1 MLVSFLLI
9 VYLLKKGNSMSNK
22 KIILISFGLLVLL
35 QLWTPAAMI
44 WNREKVLKTGK
55 TFKFRSAPV
64 DPNDPFRGKYIVLS
78 FSENGYENAEKT
90 NWEPGETIYVQLTTD
105 SAGFAKIFS
114 LHKVKPGK
122 GIDFVKTTINY
133 INSDNSKTVFIDWPF
148 ERFYMEE
155 SKAYEA
161 EQVYIKSAADSNSV
175 TYALVKVK
183 NGDAVLENVFIND
196 KPIVSFIKK

>member
-1 MLVSFLLI
+1 M
-9 VYLLKKGNSMSNK
+9 NRK
-22 KIILISFGLLVLL
+22 KIILMSFGLLVIL

-44 WNREKVLKTGK
+44 WNKENVLKTGK
-55 TFKFRSAPV
+55 AFKFRSMPV

-78 FSENGYENAEKT
+78 FSENSYKNKEKI
-90 NWEPGETIYVQLTTD
+90 NWETGEMIYVQLTTD

-114 LHKVKPGK
+114 IHKDKPGR
-122 GIDFVKTTINY
+122 GIDFVKTTLNY
-133 INSDNSKTVFIDWPF
+133 IDSDNTKTVFINWPF

-155 SKAYEA
+155 SKAYDA
-161 EQVYIKSAADSNSV
+161 EQAYVKSMADSNNI

-196 KPIVSFIKK
+196 KPIASFIKK